1 MRGIEI
7 QLKEIDWEDLT
18 RAEQE
23 RMSTAQKELARY
35 IGEKIFEALK
45 NECTFENSDFTE
57 SEEKQI

>member
-7 QLKEIDWEDLT
+7 RLKEIAWDDLT
-18 RAEQE
+18 RVEQD
-23 RMSTAQKELARY
+23 RIFAARKELARY
-35 IGEKIFEALK
+35 VGEKIFEALK